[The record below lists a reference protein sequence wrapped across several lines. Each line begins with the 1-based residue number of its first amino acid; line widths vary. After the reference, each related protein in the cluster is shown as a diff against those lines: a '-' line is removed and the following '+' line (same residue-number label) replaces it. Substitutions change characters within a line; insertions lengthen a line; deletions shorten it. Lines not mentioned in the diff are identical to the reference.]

1 MNVINFQDA
10 NCAHCYKCLRN
21 CDVKAIRIKNGQA
34 QIVTDMC
41 IYCGHCMEICPQEA
55 KTFESDL
62 SYVKS
67 MLQKKEN
74 VVVSLDP
81 SYQGLMDYED
91 PGQIVDA
98 LMKLGFSQVRETAE
112 GAAIITREYVR
123 LMKEGQMDNIIVTAA
138 GDRLSGGKTLSDAD
152 PVSGTGGFSDD
163 RPWSLDQRPHGTAYE
178 SGFYGPCV
186 AKKMEGG
193 KQMPEPVDVWMR
205 SLSLMSYKG
214 GWRRKELN

>member
-123 LMKEGQMDNIIVTAA
+123 LMKEGQMDNIIVTSCPAI
-138 GDRLSGGKTLSDAD
+138 
-152 PVSGTGGFSDD
+152 V
-163 RPWSLDQRPHGTAYE
+163 
-178 SGFYGPCV
+178 
-186 AKKMEGG
+186 
-193 KQMPEPVDVWMR
+193 
-205 SLSLMSYKG
+205 
-214 GWRRKELN
+214 

>member
-123 LMKEGQMDNIIVTAA
+123 LMKEGHCDKLP

-178 SGFYGPCV
+178 SGFYWTLCGE
-186 AKKMEGG
+186 KDGG
-193 KQMPEPVDVWMR
+193 GSRCQNPWMC
-205 SLSLMSYKG
+205 G
-214 GWRRKELN
+214 CGH